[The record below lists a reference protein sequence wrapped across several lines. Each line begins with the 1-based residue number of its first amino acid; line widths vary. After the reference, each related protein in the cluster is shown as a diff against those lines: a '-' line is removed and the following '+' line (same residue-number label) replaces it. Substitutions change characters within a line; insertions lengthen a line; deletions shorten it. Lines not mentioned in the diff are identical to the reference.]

1 MTHCGDDKGAAS
13 PPAKS
18 LTDGRGMGQFESH
31 YPSSAWMQIWIEFA
45 YLLAM
50 LVFSLLVLLRLS
62 FDIESHDPSGKVLY
76 FFKYPETRRTLIW
89 LAVGL
94 SAVVGGALYALKWL
108 YHTVAWKMWH
118 RDRVLW
124 RITVPVISGAI
135 APFFAFMVAT
145 GVVPFFSTKVFD
157 GFQIACAFGFFIGL
171 FSDNALAA
179 LQRLSQRIFGTVS
192 GSRSTNG
199 AGGRGAD

>member
-1 MTHCGDDKGAAS
+1 MTNIGENKAS
-13 PPAKS
+13 DLPPTNPRS
-18 LTDGRGMGQFESH
+18 LTDGRAVGQFASH
-31 YPSSAWMQIWIEFA
+31 YPSIAWTQIWIEFS
-45 YLLAM
+45 YLIAVLIFASAT
-50 LVFSLLVLLRLS
+50 LVKLS
-62 FDIESHDPSGKVLY
+62 FDIDNAKNEILFV
-76 FFKYPETRRTLIW
+76 FKYPESRRTLIW
-89 LAVGL
+89 LAVGI
-94 SAVVGGALYALKWL
+94 SAVVGGTLYALKWL

-118 RDRVLW
+118 KDRVLW
-124 RITVPVISGAI
+124 RITVPIISGTI

-192 GSRSTNG
+192 GARSTDG
-199 AGGRGAD
+199 IGGKGSD